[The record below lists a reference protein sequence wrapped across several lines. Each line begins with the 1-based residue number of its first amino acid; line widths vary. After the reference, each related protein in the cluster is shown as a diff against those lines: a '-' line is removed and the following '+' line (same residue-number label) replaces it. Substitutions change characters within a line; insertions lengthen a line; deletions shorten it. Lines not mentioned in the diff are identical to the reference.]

1 MADGRW
7 ARDGPTM
14 PPRAGIYKRYASTLG
29 NSRQADRVR
38 NMPRAR
44 FAALAALLCLSSA
57 LASGVSGAG
66 TGPSSATRV
75 TTGAAAPI
83 VLRGRQGSYG
93 PWRRYLWLKLVKV
106 ELTSFSVCAVWNR
119 ASPPPP
125 TCHAAR
131 GDRLPRG
138 TIMRLEQR
146 LARSPLRR
154 GSPGWRTVG
163 TSRDA
168 ALTAVLSNAVSG
180 NRPGAVSYR
189 VTLRNASGRVYRT
202 SNTFRVFW
210 QL

>member
-1 MADGRW
+1 
-7 ARDGPTM
+7 
-14 PPRAGIYKRYASTLG
+14 
-29 NSRQADRVR
+29 
-38 NMPRAR
+38 MPRAL
-44 FAALAALLCLSSA
+44 FAALAALLCLPSV
-57 LASGVSGAG
+57 LASGASGAG
-66 TGPSSATRV
+66 TGPSSAARF

-83 VLRGRQGSYG
+83 VLRGRQGSQG

-146 LARSPLRR
+146 LARRAS
-154 GSPGWRTVG
+154 WRTVG

-189 VTLRNASGRVYRT
+189 VTLRSASGRVFRT
-202 SNTFRVFW
+202 SNTFKVFW
-210 QL
+210 HA